1 MCLDFA
7 ARVTS
12 VDGDVAT
19 VDSDGRR
26 RRASTLMF
34 PDIAVGDWVFIAL
47 GTIIEKLDPTVA
59 ASINAELTA
68 AQGERI

>member
-12 VDGDVAT
+12 IDGQVAT
-19 VDSDGRR
+19 VDSDGKR
-26 RRASTLMF
+26 RRASTLMI

-47 GTIIEKLDPTVA
+47 GTIIERVDPTTA
-59 ASINAELTA
+59 ASINEELKA
-68 AQGERI
+68 AQEKQI

>member
-7 ARVTS
+7 AQVTS
-12 VDGDVAT
+12 IDGQVAT

-47 GTIIEKLDPTVA
+47 GTIIERLDPTAA
-59 ASINAELTA
+59 ASINAELKA

>member
-7 ARVTS
+7 AQVTS
-12 VDGDVAT
+12 VEGQVAT

-26 RRASTLMF
+26 RRASTLLI
-34 PDIAVGDWVFIAL
+34 PDIAVGDWVYMAL
-47 GTIIEKLDPTVA
+47 GTIIERLDPSVA
-59 ASINAELTA
+59 TSINAELKA

>member
-12 VDGDVAT
+12 VDGEVAT

-26 RRASTLMF
+26 RRASTLMV

-47 GTIIEKLDPTVA
+47 GTIIERVDPAAA
-59 ASINAELTA
+59 ASINEELKA
-68 AQGERI
+68 AQGKMT

>member
-7 ARVTS
+7 AQVTS
-12 VDGDVAT
+12 IDGQVAT

-26 RRASTLMF
+26 RRASTLMY

-47 GTIIEKLDPTVA
+47 GTIIERLDPTAA
-59 ASINAELTA
+59 ASINAELKA

>member
-12 VDGDVAT
+12 VDGEVAT

-26 RRASTLMF
+26 RRASTLMI

-47 GTIIEKLDPTVA
+47 GTIIERVDPAVA
-59 ASINAELTA
+59 ASINDELKA
-68 AQGERI
+68 AQEKQI